1 MPTPQLDNR
10 QLGTDTA
17 RLNLLTNGGFEI
29 WQRGNGPFTTSSTY
43 FADRWWTALAGTD
56 TISISRNTGV
66 IDLRSNYSAACT
78 FTLGTGAGGTGIVQT
93 LKMAG
98 DGYGLRTATVTFSV
112 RVYGTVAN
120 AVRLGINP
128 DGTGGGYTYGSY
140 HTGSGAY
147 ETLTITRALPGDM
160 TTVNLAVF
168 FAASGSYYLDNAM
181 LVVGSVAADYAPLHP
196 ADDLARCLRYYE
208 VIGGVATGVPL
219 IGGYNVGGQAAH
231 TNLWFA
237 AKKPVV
243 PTVTINGTWALTNSS
258 GIGVQ
263 SPGAGGVLAYAVVT
277 ATGYAYSTSSGASQ
291 FISVE
296 ANP

>member
-1 MPTPQLDNR
+1 MARQLVKLADLAASSVDSSKIVDGTIIAADHADQSVTNIK
-10 QLGTDTA
+10 LGTDTA

-128 DGTGGGYTYGSY
+128 DGTGGGYTYSSY

-168 FAASGSYYLDNAM
+168 FAASGSYYL
-181 LVVGSVAADYAPLHP
+181 
-196 ADDLARCLRYYE
+196 
-208 VIGGVATGVPL
+208 
-219 IGGYNVGGQAAH
+219 
-231 TNLWFA
+231 
-237 AKKPVV
+237 
-243 PTVTINGTWALTNSS
+243 
-258 GIGVQ
+258 
-263 SPGAGGVLAYAVVT
+263 
-277 ATGYAYSTSSGASQ
+277 
-291 FISVE
+291 
-296 ANP
+296 